1 MWYELKR
8 VAATPQQS
16 IDYCL
21 LQRAESAMDNQKR
34 KSTRQAKEETVLS
47 PAIES
52 PYRYSSVAYMQV
64 SLTAAGSVFQV
75 NSRRA
80 CGVVLWSA
88 PFR

>member
-21 LQRAESAMDNQKR
+21 LQRAESAMGNGSRENSLDNQKR

-52 PYRYSSVAYMQV
+52 PYRYFSVAYMQV
-64 SLTAAGSVFQV
+64 SLTAAGSV
-75 NSRRA
+75 SR
-80 CGVVLWSA
+80 
-88 PFR
+88 